1 MRPEARSAERTRA
14 AAAVGAAAVLLALAS
29 CRQNPRTLQEAAPSS
44 GRPDAVQ
51 IGSLQP
57 GPKLPPM
64 QVRNPYDG
72 NPFSISEGQR
82 LYEWYNCAGCH
93 FRGGGGIGPPLM
105 DEFWIYGGE
114 PQNIYATIVEGR
126 PNGMPSFRGKIPS
139 YEIWEIVAYVQS
151 LKADKLLA
159 SAPGPR
165 EDHQQATEGQGSR

>member
-1 MRPEARSAERTRA
+1 MRAPGTVRR
-14 AAAVGAAAVLLALAS
+14 GASIALVLLATALGA

-57 GPKLPPM
+57 GPKLPL
-64 QVRNPYDG
+64 QNVKNPYQG

-82 LYEWYNCAGCH
+82 LYDWYNCSGCH

-105 DEFWIYGGE
+105 DDFWIYGGE
-114 PQNIYATIVEGR
+114 PPNIYATIVEGR

-151 LKADKLLA
+151 MSEGKLIA
-159 SAPGPR
+159 SPPGPR
-165 EDHQQATEGQGSR
+165 EDHQQATEGQKSR